1 MIKQALKKG
10 IKTRKDSLPADII
23 FHSDG
28 GGQYY
33 DKEFLSLTTKLK
45 FRNSMCECAYENGKA
60 ERVNGTIKN
69 NYLKH
74 YTINNFKILVKS
86 VDRAV
91 KLYNE
96 DRPHK
101 SLKYITPC
109 AFEKKL

>member
-1 MIKQALKKG
+1 MS
-10 IKTRKDSLPADII
+10 IKTRGGKLPTKII

-33 DKEFLSLTTKLK
+33 DKEFLRLTNQYK

-60 ERVNGTIKN
+60 ERINGTIKN

-74 YTINNFKILVKS
+74 YSIKTYLQLVKK

-96 DRPHK
+96 QRPHK
-101 SLKYITPC
+101 SLKYQTPY
-109 AFEKKL
+109 AFENGL